1 MLPKFETKLKTKLKK
16 SLLPLSLALSAT
28 LLTAC
33 NSDDDNNA
41 PVLTGDLMP
50 IVAEN
55 TVLVAQYTATDADND
70 NITFSLDTAANELFT
85 IEQSGQLSFITAP
98 DFDNGEVGPYN
109 VTVIATDDGKG
120 ALSTELNISITVG
133 DVKDTPSTAVVQTIA
148 PDYSNS
154 EVAYLDA
161 NSQQVTAGYYV
172 KDASDYTL
180 SSYKGDVYHIGRF
193 FLDTI
198 TKYNATDVASR
209 DTAIWS
215 YSTQDA
221 QDSTSRNPYALVSLS
236 ETKAYLLRYGSSN
249 VWIVNPQAT
258 SSEDFKIGEL
268 DLSSY
273 IPADNSSGTPSPA
286 AAVINNDK
294 LYIAMQRTSDA
305 WTSGIAYVA
314 VFDTTTDTEI
324 ETNANDED
332 TVKGIPLL
340 GVNPLEH
347 SLTAI
352 DDKVFVTTRNGYSS
366 TDLSFSRIEEINT
379 SDYSVRQVINAS
391 DIEGNTAAFI
401 NASVVVSAEQGYFY
415 ASQAIFTPSYHEVSA
430 LYEFN
435 PTTGEIITANVAET
449 GSEGI
454 TFIGLDGANFLWV
467 SVSDP
472 SIPGV
477 DVIDT
482 SSNAKKVS
490 RLATQLNPGTIRFIE
505 E

>member
-1 MLPKFETKLKTKLKK
+1 MLPKFKK
-16 SLLPLSLALSAT
+16 KLLPLSIMLSAT

-33 NSDDDNNA
+33 GSDDNNST
-41 PVLTGDLMP
+41 PVLTGDLAP

-55 TVLVAQYTATDADND
+55 TVLVSQYTATDADND
-70 NITFSLDTAANELFT
+70 NITFSLNTEGSELFT
-85 IEQSGQLSFITAP
+85 IEQSGQLSFKIAP

-133 DVKDTPSTAVVQTIA
+133 DVKDTPSIAVVQTIA
-148 PDYSNS
+148 PDYTNS

-161 NSQQVTAGYYV
+161 KSQQVELGYYI
-172 KDASDYTL
+172 KDVSDYTL

-193 FLDTI
+193 FIDTI
-198 TKYNATDVASR
+198 TKYNATDEADR
-209 DTAIWS
+209 DTIVWS

-221 QDSTSRNPYALVSLS
+221 QDSISRNPYAFVSLN
-236 ETKAYLLRYGSSN
+236 ETKAYLLRYGSSK

-258 SSEDFKIGEL
+258 TSENFKVGEL

-273 IPADNSSGTPSPA
+273 IPADNSKGTPSPA
-286 AAVINNDK
+286 SAVINDGK

-305 WTSGIAYVA
+305 WVSGVAYVA
-314 VFDTTTDTEI
+314 VFDTATDTEI
-324 ETNANDED
+324 ETNSNTED
-332 TVKGIPLL
+332 TVKGIPLM

-347 SLTAI
+347 SLTSA

-366 TDLSFSRIEEINT
+366 TDLTFSRIEEINT
-379 SDYSVRQVINAS
+379 GDYTLRQVLNAS

-401 NASVVVSAEQGYFY
+401 KASVVLSAEQGYFY
-415 ASQAIFTPSYHEVSA
+415 ASQALFTPSYHEVGA

-435 PTTGEIITANVAET
+435 PTTGAIISANVADT
-449 GSEGI
+449 GSEDIG
-454 TFIGLDGANFLWV
+454 FIGLDAANFLWV
-467 SVSDP
+467 SIADP

-482 SSNAKKVS
+482 STNTKTIS

>member
-1 MLPKFETKLKTKLKK
+1 MLPKFKNKI
-16 SLLPLSLALSAT
+16 LPLSIALSAS

-33 NSDDDNNA
+33 GSDDDNTA
-41 PVLTGDLMP
+41 PVLTGDLAP

-55 TVLVAQYTATDADND
+55 TVLVSQYIATDADND
-70 NITFSLDTAANELFT
+70 NITFSLNDAANEQFT
-85 IEQSGQLSFITAP
+85 IEQSGQLSFKVAP

-133 DVKDTPSTAVVQTIA
+133 DVKDTPSIAVVQTVA

-161 NSQQVTAGYYV
+161 KGQQVASGYYV

-193 FLDTI
+193 FIDTV

-209 DTAIWS
+209 DAAVWS

-221 QDSTSRNPYALVSLS
+221 QDSISRNPYALVSLD
-236 ETKAYLLRYGSSN
+236 ETKAYLLRYGSSK

-258 SSEDFKIGEL
+258 TSEDFKVGEL

-273 IPADNSSGTPSPA
+273 IPTDNSKGTPSPA
-286 AAVINNDK
+286 SAVINDGK

-305 WTSGIAYVA
+305 WVSGLAYVA

-324 ETNANDED
+324 ETGANDED
-332 TVKGIPLL
+332 TVKGIPLV

-347 SLTAI
+347 SLTAA

-366 TDLSFSRIEEINT
+366 TDLSLSRIEEINT
-379 SDYSVRQVINAS
+379 SDYSVRQILNAT

-401 NASVVVSAEQGYFY
+401 KASVVVSAEQGYFY
-415 ASQAIFTPSYHEVSA
+415 ASQAIFTPSYHEVGA

-435 PTTGEIITANVAET
+435 PTTGEIITTNVADT
-449 GSEGI
+449 GNEDIG
-454 TFIGLDGANFLWV
+454 FIGLDAANFLWV
-467 SVSDP
+467 SIADP
-472 SIPGV
+472 SAPGV
-477 DVIDT
+477 DVINT
-482 SSNAKKVS
+482 STNTKKIN

-505 E
+505 